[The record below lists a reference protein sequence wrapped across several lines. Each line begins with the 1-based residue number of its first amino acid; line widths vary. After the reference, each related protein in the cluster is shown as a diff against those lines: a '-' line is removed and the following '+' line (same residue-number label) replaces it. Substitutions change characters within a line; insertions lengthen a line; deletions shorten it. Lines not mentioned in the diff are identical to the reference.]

1 MFQQKPLRA
10 ERFMLSQDNEPFMR
24 QHVHHD
30 LKETSIYGEHDG
42 SIVIGVMA
50 DDLPHMSEEDF
61 YMAIIGV
68 RKALK
73 KLEN

>member
-1 MFQQKPLRA
+1 
-10 ERFMLSQDNEPFMR
+10 MR
-24 QHVHHD
+24 QHVHQD
-30 LKETSIYGEHDG
+30 LRETSIYGEHDG
-42 SIVIGVMA
+42 SIVIGVMS

-73 KLEN
+73 KLENQMVIELKHLDRTAYKEVI